1 MSAKAYLPADYT
13 IMHTSAVHEAM
24 DDLRGVI
31 LRRQAQEIYIAKQA
45 SDDNADAKFD
55 AAMMRVAVYEVV
67 LDDIA
72 VAIQREQ
79 AR

>member
-31 LRRQAQEIYIAKQA
+31 LRRQAQEIIIAKQA
-45 SDDNADAKFD
+45 SDDKEAAKFRK
-55 AAMMRVAVYEVV
+55 AMMRVAVFETV

-79 AR
+79 GR